1 MLTVASVCWPGM
13 LAKHLWRLI
22 EAEEEE
28 WMDWVDWEQVTGG
41 ASPA

>member
-1 MLTVASVCWPGM
+1 MHAGKAFVEV
-13 LAKHLWRLI
+13 

-41 ASPA
+41 AGPA